1 MAKKKIEAVEPVELS
16 REELQKL
23 AKKAVDNGTYK
34 EFIESLEN

>member
-1 MAKKKIEAVEPVELS
+1 MAKKKVEVAEPVELS

-34 EFIESLEN
+34 QFIDSLQK